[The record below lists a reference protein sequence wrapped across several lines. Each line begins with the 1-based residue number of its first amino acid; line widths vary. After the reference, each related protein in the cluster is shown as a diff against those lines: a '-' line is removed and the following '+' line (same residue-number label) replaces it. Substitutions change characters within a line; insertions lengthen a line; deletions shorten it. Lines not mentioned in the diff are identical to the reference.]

1 MLVDWSFVQDDLFQA
16 EQTLK
21 SVLDHY
27 PDQNDGIISEAQQLY
42 DELMQLK
49 NKPKSLEQQG
59 DVEIEV
65 NEENGGN

>member
-1 MLVDWSFVQDDLFQA
+1 MALVNDQQEK
-16 EQTLK
+16 EQLIL
-21 SVLDHY
+21 SEY
-27 PDQNDGIISEAQQLY
+27 QNTKKQLY